1 VSFLRHLLGP
11 APGTRALPP
20 EIAFLLRAGVP
31 AARLA
36 RAADLARASG
46 TDAATALLNAGWIA
60 EDDYYRALARTLG
73 APFLDGAIP
82 FGPGLRYPDSLV
94 AGLAPLATGAPA
106 PCVLAPRGAQVAELI
121 ETGYR
126 RGMPAITAPTR
137 LREAVFAARGPEI
150 AAYAADNLQRRAPH
164 WAFGR
169 EPANRW
175 LLFLFLLA
183 CTGLCLFA
191 ALPPPLALA
200 VTVAVQLVFLAMT
213 GLRIGAAFLGE
224 RVIAGRARPLTDA
237 ELPTYTVIVAMYREG
252 AVVDR
257 LVRALARLDY
267 PAAKLDV
274 KLLIEA
280 DDAETARALAR
291 IPFPARFE
299 TVVMPPGLPR
309 TKPRALNAALPLA
322 RGSLL
327 VVYDAEDVPAE
338 NQLRL
343 AAALFARAP
352 ATTAALQGRLLV
364 DNPGDSWFARFFTL
378 EYLGLFGVLNPA
390 LARWRLP
397 MPLGGTSTHFRTR
410 TLRELHGWDAW
421 NVTEDADLGVRLALA
436 GYDVG
441 DLQSGTIEEAPIRGR
456 AWLRQRVRWI
466 KGFLQTSLTHGR
478 APLETIRRLGAVRGL
493 AALALVPGAVLSS
506 LVYPLYLVLTLHDLF
521 LREIPEAP
529 SLLARLPQ
537 GLSVLLFVAGFFALM
552 LPAALGCV
560 RRGWLDLIVWVPLMP
575 LYFCCVSLAAWLA
588 VFELVW
594 APNRW
599 NKTEHGL
606 ARSSR
611 SGLLRPGRKAS
622 GRGPA

>member
-1 VSFLRHLLGP
+1 MSFLRLLLRP
-11 APGTRALPP
+11 TSDASVLPP
-20 EIAFLLRAGVP
+20 EIAFLLWEGV
-31 AARLA
+31 AASDLA

-46 TDAATALLNAGWIA
+46 TDAATAMLNAGWIH
-60 EDDYYRALARTLG
+60 EDAYYRALARALG
-73 APFLDGAIP
+73 ATFLDGEIP

-94 AGLAPLATGAPA
+94 VGLAPLATGALA
-106 PCVLAPRGAQVAELI
+106 PCVLAPRGPQVAELL
-121 ETGYR
+121 ETGHR
-126 RGMPAITAPTR
+126 RGMPAITTPTR

-183 CTGLCLFA
+183 CTALCLFA

-200 VTVAVQLVFLAMT
+200 VTVAVQLMFLAMT
-213 GLRIGAAFLGE
+213 GLRIGAAFLG
-224 RVIAGRARPLTDA
+224 AGVNAARARPLAEA
-237 ELPTYTVIVAMYREG
+237 ELPTYTVMVAMYREG

-257 LVRALARLDY
+257 LVRAIARLDY
-267 PAAKLDV
+267 PLSKLDV
-274 KLLIEA
+274 KFLIEA
-280 DDAETARALAR
+280 DDAETAQALAR

-299 TVVMPPGLPR
+299 TIVMPPGLPR

-338 NQLRL
+338 DQLRL
-343 AAALFARAP
+343 AAALFARSP

-410 TLRELHGWDAW
+410 TLRDLHGWDAW

-441 DLQSGTIEEAPIRGR
+441 DLQSGTIEEAPVRGR
-456 AWLRQRVRWI
+456 AWLHQRVRWI

-478 APLETIRRLGAVRGL
+478 APLETIRSLGAVRGL
-493 AALALVPGAVLSS
+493 AALALVPGAVLSA
-506 LVYPLYLVLTLHDLF
+506 LVYPLYVVLSVYDLF
-521 LREIPEAP
+521 LRAQPEAP
-529 SLLARLPQ
+529 TLLSRLPQ
-537 GLSVLLFVAGFFALM
+537 GLSMLLFVAGFFALT
-552 LPAALGCV
+552 LPAARGCV

-575 LYFCCVSLAAWLA
+575 IYFCCVSLAAWLA
-588 VFELVW
+588 VFELVR

-611 SGLLRPGRKAS
+611 SGLLRPGRGTS
-622 GRGPA
+622 G